1 MNLLEKVQQNLGYP
15 ALQKIDV
22 STDKIVDDDATPNE
36 DKFSQAAIPAVLT
49 ALYKFVQTDEGA
61 SDVLNGNNDTKWIA
75 KIFDEYKNDA
85 ISIISSYSKQSNE
98 NPLDKMHT
106 IANEAVKI
114 TKETVG
120 ENGTIKEVKIF
131 FKQQKNDILLY
142 LLPTLKMGEL
152 LNDGTLDDNTN
163 KMEGPISSLMHSL
176 GNIFTNPTTE
186 AELKKK
192 QDDF

>member
-1 MNLLEKVQQNLGYP
+1 MNLLERVQQNLCYP

-22 STDKIVDDDATPNE
+22 STDKMVHDDATPNE

-61 SDVLNGNNDTKWIA
+61 TEVLNGNNDTKWIA
-75 KIFDEYKNDA
+75 KIFDEHKTDA
-85 ISIISSYSKQSNE
+85 ISIISSYSKQSYE
-98 NPLDKMHT
+98 NPLSKMYT

-120 ENGTIKEVKIF
+120 ENGTIDEVKLF
-131 FKQQKNDILLY
+131 FKQQKHDILLY

-176 GNIFTNPTTE
+176 GNIFTNPITA
-186 AELKKK
+186 AESDKK
-192 QDDF
+192 QADL

>member
-186 AELKKK
+186 GESK
-192 QDDF
+192 